1 MRRRWNRWW
10 LLLGALALV
19 GAGLV
24 LARVVAQSRTSD
36 PLTREEREWL
46 RQHDGRIVLG
56 TYSGAPPFSF
66 VNERGAY
73 SGMAADYVRLLEQK
87 LGFLF
92 HIDPPLP
99 IEEVVRAVREGEVDV
114 TALLAKS
121 PERAALLSFTEP
133 LVSAPTVILVRRGR
147 WEKLSLDE
155 LRGLRVGVG
164 KGYALEDY
172 LRDQYPAL
180 HLLPVEDNLEG
191 LRRLAT
197 GELDALLAD
206 IATASYLI
214 SEENI
219 TNLHVAGDVPFRYQL
234 AFGVRKDQAVL
245 ESIIRK
251 GQARITPGERKAIWE
266 RWVIQWEEP
275 FYRQASFW
283 RFVALLAAGVGLLV
297 GAVVLWNKALQ
308 RQVRAKTAELA
319 EANRRVSFLA
329 ESGVILS
336 ETLDSE
342 QTFARLG
349 ELLVREFG
357 GWCSMAV
364 MPDGQIRRVGWAH
377 ADPGKRALVEALVMR
392 YPARAGDPG
401 PSGQVLTDGK
411 AHLAAE
417 LTEQDLRAIA
427 RNEEHAALFRMVG
440 TRTALAVPLI
450 ARGQMLGM
458 LTLASGVPGRRF
470 GHGELELAQE
480 VARRAAIALDNAR
493 LFAQAQD
500 AIHMRDLFLVVAA
513 HELRTPLTSLNLR
526 LEKLGRLARKVA
538 PDTLPTSRVLSELG
552 VIEKQTH
559 KLGALIEQLLDV
571 SRLTAGTLEL
581 RPEPVDV
588 CRLVRDVAEAFQEQ
602 ASRSGSR
609 LELQANCSAEGW
621 FDRLRLEQVVGNLVS
636 NALKFGGGKPIE
648 VRIEPVPGRVRIS
661 VRDHGIG
668 LTDEAKARIFEK
680 FERAVSERHYGGLG
694 LGLYISRQLVEAHG
708 GTITVESAPGA
719 GSTFTVDL
727 PRERP

>member
-1 MRRRWNRWW
+1 
-10 LLLGALALV
+10 
-19 GAGLV
+19 
-24 LARVVAQSRTSD
+24 
-36 PLTREEREWL
+36 
-46 RQHDGRIVLG
+46 
-56 TYSGAPPFSF
+56 
-66 VNERGAY
+66 
-73 SGMAADYVRLLEQK
+73 
-87 LGFLF
+87 
-92 HIDPPLP
+92 
-99 IEEVVRAVREGEVDV
+99 
-114 TALLAKS
+114 
-121 PERAALLSFTEP
+121 
-133 LVSAPTVILVRRGR
+133 
-147 WEKLSLDE
+147 
-155 LRGLRVGVG
+155 
-164 KGYALEDY
+164 
-172 LRDQYPAL
+172 
-180 HLLPVEDNLEG
+180 
-191 LRRLAT
+191 
-197 GELDALLAD
+197 
-206 IATASYLI
+206 
-214 SEENI
+214 
-219 TNLHVAGDVPFRYQL
+219 
-234 AFGVRKDQAVL
+234 
-245 ESIIRK
+245 
-251 GQARITPGERKAIWE
+251 
-266 RWVIQWEEP
+266 
-275 FYRQASFW
+275 
-283 RFVALLAAGVGLLV
+283 
-297 GAVVLWNKALQ
+297 
-308 RQVRAKTAELA
+308 
-319 EANRRVSFLA
+319 
-329 ESGVILS
+329 
-336 ETLDSE
+336 
-342 QTFARLG
+342 
-349 ELLVREFG
+349 
-357 GWCSMAV
+357 
-364 MPDGQIRRVGWAH
+364 
-377 ADPGKRALVEALVMR
+377 
-392 YPARAGDPG
+392 
-401 PSGQVLTDGK
+401 
-411 AHLAAE
+411 
-417 LTEQDLRAIA
+417 
-427 RNEEHAALFRMVG
+427 
-440 TRTALAVPLI
+440 
-450 ARGQMLGM
+450 
-458 LTLASGVPGRRF
+458 LTLASGVPGSRF
-470 GHGELELAQE
+470 GPGELELAQE